1 MPGWIRNLVMI
12 VALGGWAATIVAY
25 LLQGQF
31 PGPAL
36 LGVPGGLYI
45 AIGPG
50 LPALPTRRRNPPTGS
65 ES

>member
-12 VALGGWAATIVAY
+12 VALGGWTATIVAV
-25 LLQGQF
+25 LLQGGV
-31 PGPAL
+31 PDAVL

-50 LPALPTRRRNPPTGS
+50 LPALPRRRRANGEP
-65 ES
+65 